1 MKNYKYEW
9 ISFNNEDEDS
19 FDDFDDLSNNKKS
32 NVGLYLQYIY
42 AKICR

>member
-9 ISFNNEDEDS
+9 ITTSTGNNDS
-19 FDDFDDLSNNKKS
+19 FDDFDDFNNNKKS